1 MAISDNGDT
10 KTYHNELGQAR
21 EALGVVVVNGDT
33 MTYTNSLGQPKEAL
47 GVVVLAGGEGEGG
60 SVEWDDVQN
69 KPATF
74 PPEIGTT
81 STTAKAGD
89 YEPEWDDIQSK
100 PAVIAAGANA
110 GAARTAIG
118 LGTAATQESTAFA
131 TAAQGALATSALQP
145 ADLSF
150 ATVSALEGDWRG
162 EGVET
167 LGAALLALQAAIA
180 P

>member
-1 MAISDNGDT
+1 MVHAMTHIASDGSNQAPLVATGTPVPGTDAQ
-10 KTYHNELGQAR
+10 TYKASDGTLQ
-21 EALGVVVVNGDT
+21 EALPV
-33 MTYTNSLGQPKEAL
+33 
-47 GVVVLAGGEGEGG
+47 EGAGG

-81 STTAKAGD
+81 GTTAKAGD

-118 LGTAATQESTAFA
+118 LGTAATQDSTAFA
-131 TAAQGALATSALQP
+131 TAAQGMLAASALQP

-167 LGAALLALQAAIA
+167 LGAALLALQAAIV

>member
-1 MAISDNGDT
+1 MTISDNGDT
-10 KTYHNELGQAR
+10 KTYHNELGQAH

-33 MTYTNSLGQPKEAL
+33 MTYTNSLGQPKEAV
-47 GVVVLAGGEGEGG
+47 GVVVLAGGEGG
-60 SVEWDDVQN
+60 SVDWDDVQN
-69 KPATF
+69 KPVTF
-74 PPEIGTT
+74 PPEIGATG
-81 STTAKAGD
+81 TTAKAGD
-89 YEPEWDDIQSK
+89 YEPEWGDIQSK

-118 LGTAATQESTAFA
+118 LGTAATQASTSFA
-131 TAAQGALATSALQP
+131 TAAQGSLAASALQP

-167 LGAALLALQAAIA
+167 LGAALLALQAAIV